1 MLLRLIA
8 LLCVVALPVQAQ
20 EKLPVVAS
28 FSILA
33 DMVRQVGGERVEVSA
48 LVGPG
53 QDVHVYAPTPQDA
66 RRLTQARLIII
77 NGLKFEGWIDRL
89 VKSSGTKA
97 RIAVATKGIA
107 PLKEQGHGHGHAHD
121 HADPHAWQSVANA
134 KIYVANIRDAL
145 IASDADG
152 KAQYEAQA
160 SAYLA
165 KLDEVEGELRAAIA
179 AIPAERR
186 KIITTH
192 DAFGYF
198 ARAYGVEFIA
208 PVGVSTESEASAQDV
223 ARIIRQVRA
232 QKIPAVFL
240 ENVTDPRLARQ
251 ISAESGAKLGGAL
264 YSDSLSAPDGPA
276 GTYINMVRHNIRELK
291 AALIP

>member
-8 LLCVVALPVQAQ
+8 LLCVVALPVQAK

-165 KLDEVEGELRAAIA
+165 KLDEVEGEVRAAIA

-276 GTYINMVRHNIRELK
+276 GTYIDMVRHNIRELK

>member
-1 MLLRLIA
+1 MLLRLVA
-8 LLCVVALPVQAQ
+8 LLCLIALPVQAQ
-20 EKLPVVAS
+20 DKLPVVAS

-33 DMVRQVGGERVEVSA
+33 DMVRQVGGERVEVST

-89 VKSSGTKA
+89 VKSSGAKA

-165 KLDEVEGELRAAIA
+165 KLDELEGEVRAAIA

-223 ARIIRQVRA
+223 ARIIRQVRN

-264 YSDSLSAPDGPA
+264 YSDSLSAPTGPA
-276 GTYINMVRHNIRELK
+276 GTYIDMVRHNIRELK

>member
-1 MLLRLIA
+1 MLLRW
-8 LLCVVALPVQAQ
+8 VVALCLCAAPAFAQ
-20 EKLPVVAS
+20 DKLPVVAS

-33 DMVRQVGGERVEVSA
+33 DMVRQIGGARVEVSS

-66 RRLTQARLIII
+66 RRLTQARLIVI

-89 VKSSGTKA
+89 VKSSGAKA

-107 PLKEQGHGHGHAHD
+107 PLKEQGSGHGHGHD
-121 HADPHAWQSVANA
+121 HADPHAWQSLSNA
-134 KIYVANIRDAL
+134 KIYVANIRAAL
-145 IASDADG
+145 IDADPAG
-152 KAQYEAQA
+152 KADYEAQA
-160 SAYLA
+160 QAYLA
-165 KLDEVEGELRAAIA
+165 QLSAVETELRAAIA

-198 ARAYGVEFIA
+198 AAAYGVEFIA

-223 ARIIRQVRA
+223 ARIIRQIRA

-251 ISAESGAKLGGAL
+251 IAAESGAKLGGAL
-264 YSDSLSAPDGPA
+264 YSDSLSPPDGPA
-276 GTYINMVRHNIRELK
+276 GTYIDMVRHNIRELK

>member
-1 MLLRLIA
+1 MLLRLVA
-8 LLCVVALPVQAQ
+8 LLCLFAAPIQAQ

-33 DMVRQVGGERVEVSA
+33 DMVRQIGGARVEVTS

-89 VKSSGTKA
+89 VKSSGAKA
-97 RIAVATKGIA
+97 RIVVASKGIA
-107 PLKEQGHGHGHAHD
+107 PLKEKGHGHGHGHD
-121 HADPHAWQSVANA
+121 HADPHAWQSIGNA
-134 KIYVANIRDAL
+134 RVYVANIRDAL
-145 IASDADG
+145 IASDPAG
-152 KAQYEAQA
+152 KADYEMQAQ
-160 SAYLA
+160 AYLA
-165 KLDEVEGELRAAIA
+165 KLDEVERELRAAIA
-179 AIPAERR
+179 SIPPERR

-198 ARAYGVEFIA
+198 AAAYGVDFIA

-223 ARIIRQVRA
+223 ARIIRQIRT

-251 ISAESGAKLGGAL
+251 IASESGAKLGGAL

-276 GTYINMVRHNIRELK
+276 GTYIDMVRHNIRELK
-291 AALIP
+291 AALVP

>member
-1 MLLRLIA
+1 MLLRLVA
-8 LLCVVALPVQAQ
+8 LLCLVALPVHAQ
-20 EKLPVVAS
+20 DKLPVVAS

-33 DMVRQVGGERVEVSA
+33 DMVRQVGGSRVEVTS

-66 RRLTQARLIII
+66 RRLTQARLIVI

-89 VKSSGTKA
+89 VKSSGAKA
-97 RIAVATKGIA
+97 RIAVASKGIA
-107 PLKEQGHGHGHAHD
+107 PLKEKGHSHGHSHG
-121 HADPHAWQSVANA
+121 HADPHAWQSITNA
-134 KIYVANIRDAL
+134 KIYVINIRDAL
-145 IASDADG
+145 VASDPQGQAE
-152 KAQYEAQA
+152 YEAQA
-160 SAYLA
+160 KAYLA
-165 KLDEVEGELRAAIA
+165 QLDEVEAELRAAIA
-179 AIPAERR
+179 SIPADRR

-198 ARAYGVEFIA
+198 AAAYGVQFIA
-208 PVGVSTESEASAQDV
+208 PVGISTESEASAQDV
-223 ARIIRQVRA
+223 ARIIRQVRS

-251 ISAESGAKLGGAL
+251 IAAESGAKLGGAL
-264 YSDSLSAPDGPA
+264 YSDSLSPPGGPA
-276 GTYINMVRHNIRELK
+276 GTYIDMVRHNIRELK

>member
-1 MLLRLIA
+1 MLLRLVA
-8 LLCVVALPVQAQ
+8 LLCVFALPVQAQ

-33 DMVRQVGGERVEVSA
+33 DMVRQVGGERVEVST

-66 RRLTQARLIII
+66 RRLTQARLVII

-89 VKSSGTKA
+89 VKSSGAKA
-97 RIAVATKGIA
+97 HIAVATKGIA
-107 PLKEQGHGHGHAHD
+107 PLKEQGHGHSHG
-121 HADPHAWQSVANA
+121 HADPHAWQSIANA
-134 KIYVANIRDAL
+134 KIYVVNIRDAL
-145 IASDADG
+145 IASDANG
-152 KAQYEAQA
+152 RAQYEAQA
-160 SAYLA
+160 TAYLA
-165 KLDEVEGELRAAIA
+165 KLEEVEGEVRAAIA
-179 AIPAERR
+179 AIPVERR

-198 ARAYGVEFIA
+198 GRAYGVEFIA

-223 ARIIRQVRA
+223 ARIIRQVRT

-251 ISAESGAKLGGAL
+251 IAAESGAKLGGAL
-264 YSDSLSAPDGPA
+264 YSDSLSAPGGPA
-276 GTYINMVRHNIRELK
+276 GTYIDMVRHNIRELK

>member
-165 KLDEVEGELRAAIA
+165 KLDEVEGEVRAAIA

-276 GTYINMVRHNIRELK
+276 GTYIDMVRHNIRELK